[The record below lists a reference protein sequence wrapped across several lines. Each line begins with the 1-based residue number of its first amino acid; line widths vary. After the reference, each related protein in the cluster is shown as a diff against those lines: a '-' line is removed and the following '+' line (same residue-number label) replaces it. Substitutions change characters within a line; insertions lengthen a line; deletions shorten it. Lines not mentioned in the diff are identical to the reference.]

1 MDPISVTASIITL
14 FQAANA
20 VLAVCYNYQSFS
32 GGSSSGLSTLIIE
45 VRSLRDVLES
55 VVRLVSDENKGKVTD
70 RLPTLRILCQPSGP
84 LATGLEKLETLER
97 RLTPSNYHQN
107 VDGARPFSRRHK
119 LWQALS
125 WPLKEAESQK
135 LIEEI
140 AVLRSTLS
148 LAMETDQ
155 TGLLLA
161 MQDLAT
167 QNHDLLVGTQESLE
181 NLQRASFATRNDYR
195 RQIFQSWLAA
205 PDSSTSH
212 AIARSKK
219 YAGTGEWLLSS
230 KEFQAWKDD
239 FSLGLWICG
248 IPGCGKTTLSSTI
261 IDHLQERCYIDGNS
275 RKALTYF
282 YFDFNDAKR
291 QSADDMM
298 RGIISQFVS
307 QTNEISAFVDALFAS
322 KSGQLATFDE
332 LVQLLQQLVSAF
344 DDVFLVLDALDEC
357 ENKDRLWKALQ
368 RINANNGRLHLL
380 ITSRSNDEAEM
391 GFNRLKLGTK
401 IILHGTNVDND
412 IRSYVQ
418 ERLRSDPKLRR
429 WQRRP
434 DLVDDIK
441 EAMMTNA
448 QGMFRWVACQLDAL
462 ERCLNAS
469 MLRQALL
476 NLPKSLDDM
485 YTKALCGI
493 QNEHSELVSM
503 ALKWLTYS
511 TRPLAV
517 EELAEIATVDLLSQT
532 TFDPDRRLL
541 DPRDILDLLPSI
553 FVSTT
558 YLKLD
563 LTTLRDK
570 ENTGN
575 QQVRLAHFSVKQYL
589 TSAGIQSGPASQ
601 YAVTEAKA
609 HACIAQV
616 CIAYLLQFNQPYPAM
631 ADVIQASPLLRYAAN
646 YWSLHARLALA
657 NINPDAE
664 EKLCSIVMELFTS
677 DIAYLNWSAFLDG
690 YTPFNR
696 YPGDNDND
704 AFNRAPHPLYYASSF
719 GLINI
724 ARQLLDL
731 TPTPDINSNGQVGTA
746 LAAACLSGHLET
758 ARLLLDNGADIEAEG
773 LLGTPI
779 LLAAGIGHMELVK
792 LLIDRGADAT
802 GALEE
807 AKTAGHQDVVRLLS
821 PIG

>member
-1 MDPISVTASIITL
+1 MDPISVTASINTL

-32 GGSSSGLSTLIIE
+32 GGSSSGLSTLITE
-45 VRSLRDVLES
+45 VRSLQDVLES
-55 VVRLVSDENKGKVTD
+55 VVRLDSDDNKGKGTD
-70 RLPTLRILCQPSGP
+70 RLPTLGILCQPSGP
-84 LATGLEKLETLER
+84 LANGLEKLETLER
-97 RLTPSNYHQN
+97 RLTPSNYHQKS
-107 VDGARPFSRRHK
+107 DGARPFSRRHK

-125 WPLKEAESQK
+125 WPLKEAESRK
-135 LIEEI
+135 LIGEI

-148 LAMETDQ
+148 LVKETDQ

-167 QNHDLLVGTQESLE
+167 QNHDLLVGTQESLA
-181 NLQRASFATRNDYR
+181 NLQRASSATRND
-195 RQIFQSWLAA
+195 A
-205 PDSSTSH
+205 STSH

-219 YAGTGEWLLSS
+219 HPGTGERLLSN

-248 IPGCGKTTLSSTI
+248 ISGYGKTTLSLTI
-261 IDHLQERCYIDGNS
+261 IDHLQEGCYIDGNS

-282 YFDFNDAKR
+282 DFYFNDAKR

-298 RGIISQFVS
+298 RGIISQFDF
-307 QTNEISAFVDALFAS
+307 QTSEISAFVDALFAF

-357 ENKDRLWKALQ
+357 DNKDRSWEALQ

-380 ITSRSNDEAEM
+380 ITSRPDDEAGM
-391 GFNRLKLGTK
+391 GFNRLKLGIK
-401 IILHGTNVDND
+401 IVLHGTYVDND
-412 IRSYVQ
+412 IRSYVLG
-418 ERLRSDPKLRR
+418 RLRSDPKLRR

-441 EAMMTNA
+441 EAMITNA
-448 QGMFRWVACQLDAL
+448 QG
-462 ERCLNAS
+462 
-469 MLRQALL
+469 
-476 NLPKSLDDM
+476 
-485 YTKALCGI
+485 I
-493 QNEHSELVSM
+493 
-503 ALKWLTYS
+503 
-511 TRPLAV
+511 
-517 EELAEIATVDLLSQT
+517 
-532 TFDPDRRLL
+532 RLL

-553 FVSTT
+553 FVSTPP
-558 YLKLD
+558 LNLD
-563 LTTLRDK
+563 LTTLRDN
-570 ENTGN
+570 ENIEN

-631 ADVIQASPLLRYAAN
+631 ADVIQTSPLLRYAAN

-664 EKLCSIVMELFTS
+664 ERLCSIVMELFTS
-677 DIAYLNWSAFLDG
+677 DTAYLNWSAFLDG

-696 YPGDNDND
+696 YPGDNGND
-704 AFNRAPHPLYYASSF
+704 AFNRAPHPLYYASPF
-719 GLINI
+719 GLLNI

-731 TPTPDINSNGQVGTA
+731 TPTPDINNNGQVGTA

-779 LLAAGIGHMELVK
+779 LLAAGIGHMKLVK
-792 LLIDRGADAT
+792 LLIERGTDAT
-802 GALEE
+802 DDLVFEIDRIIGFQN
-807 AKTAGHQDVVRLLS
+807 HQD
-821 PIG
+821 GE